1 MRALTDLAVAWRGGR
16 RATRTSPPL
25 DLVTDV
31 DLRLLLPDDHKR
43 QAAPLRLPE
52 FPFLV
57 AVDRV
62 QVRER
67 RVEGSGCRQRWRR
80 GGCGAF
86 ALALARL
93 HLLILHLGLGGEVY
107 LGVGGEVKRRRL

>member
-16 RATRTSPPL
+16 RATRASLPL

-31 DLRLLLPDDHKR
+31 DL
-43 QAAPLRLPE
+43 AAPLRLPE
-52 FPFLV
+52 FPFRV

-80 GGCGAF
+80 EGCGAF

>member
-16 RATRTSPPL
+16 RATRAS
-25 DLVTDV
+25 
-31 DLRLLLPDDHKR
+31 
-43 QAAPLRLPE
+43 
-52 FPFLV
+52 
-57 AVDRV
+57 
-62 QVRER
+62 RER

-80 GGCGAF
+80 GGGGAF